1 MTRSLTL
8 ITACALALVTFAPAR
23 AQDATPSPSPSLGEI
38 ARQAQKDKDRDKAN
52 KTAAKVFTNEDFSSN
67 PGGVS
72 GTLGG
77 GLGPIGQTS
86 AAGKSA
92 DALSPAEK
100 LAKTEILLSY
110 IESLDRATLV
120 HNALNGRDVEFPGR
134 AKWEERLVAARQVY
148 VSQGRDMIQNAK
160 EIVASADGLKAVAA
174 QNPNDPRV
182 KEMGVKLQSLIRE
195 AVRTDSA
202 FQAVM
207 MEGRDL
213 AAQANAHE

>member
-8 ITACALALVTFAPAR
+8 ITACALALVTFAPAG
-23 AQDATPSPSPSLGEI
+23 AQDATPSSSPSLGDI
-38 ARQAQKDKDRDKAN
+38 ARQAQKDKEKAN
-52 KTAAKVFTNEDFSSN
+52 KASAKVFTNEDFSPST
-67 PGGVS
+67 GGTS
-72 GTLGG
+72 SALGG
-77 GLGPIGQTS
+77 GLSQIGQTPS
-86 AAGKSA
+86 AGKSA
-92 DALSPAEK
+92 DTLSPAEK
-100 LAKTEILLSY
+100 LAKTEILLNY

-120 HNALNGRDVEFPGR
+120 HNALNGKDVEFPGR
-134 AKWEERLVAARQVY
+134 AKWEERLDAARQVY

>member
-8 ITACALALVTFAPAR
+8 ITACALALLTFASAR
-23 AQDATPSPSPSLGEI
+23 AQDAAPSTAPSLGDI
-38 ARQAQKDKDRDKAN
+38 ARQAQKDKEKEKAN
-52 KTAAKVFTNEDFSSN
+52 RASAKLFTNEDISSST
-67 PGGVS
+67 GDVS

-92 DALSPAEK
+92 DTLSPAEK
-100 LAKTEILLSY
+100 LAKTEILLNY

-120 HNALNGRDVEFPGR
+120 HNALNGKDVEFPGR

-148 VSQGRDMIQNAK
+148 VLQGRDMIQNAK

-213 AAQANAHE
+213 AAQATPHE